1 MQRND
6 DTHIKSI
13 DQMDN
18 QSEATANVINFYA
31 FYVVHL
37 IFIDA
42 IREVTFHQMNIMFAH
57 QID

>member
-6 DTHIKSI
+6 DAHNIKSI

-18 QSEATANVINFYA
+18 RSEATANVINFNA

-42 IREVTFHQMNIMFAH
+42 WLLFVK
-57 QID
+57 